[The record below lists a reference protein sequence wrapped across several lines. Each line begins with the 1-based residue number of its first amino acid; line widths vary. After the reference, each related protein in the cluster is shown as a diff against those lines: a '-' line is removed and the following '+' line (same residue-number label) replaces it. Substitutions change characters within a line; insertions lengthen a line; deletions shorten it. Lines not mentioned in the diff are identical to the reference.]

1 MGPCVPVLPCDM
13 RFDMAEPNIEGQA
26 RELNPRDSAFLVSRL
41 VGLFGSE
48 R

>member
-1 MGPCVPVLPCDM
+1 MGARAPVVPCDT
-13 RFDMAEPNIEGQA
+13 RFDMAESDVEGQV